1 MKKILRYILIA
12 AAALLTAACAKEI
25 VDDTK
30 PGDVPEPKEGVTFTA
45 YVQSIGE
52 NAQGADR
59 TSPADTKVAITID
72 ETAKTAK
79 VSFTAGDFI
88 AVSDGTTTQR
98 ITLTADNINEDG
110 SATFTASD
118 LSAEAEIYYAYSSDK
133 NTFNYFDLKDAGG
146 PYVYTNLKSSSNPND
161 FSEIVAGRIPHA
173 AFAAGG
179 DGKLIFKNMLTLLK
193 FQVSTSGVSYVEFTG
208 CNAEGVIGMLRGKF
222 SDESTSLINWE
233 SIPHLTVAKSYVS
246 AAGTDCYIALAP
258 GITLSGGFII
268 TAYDDSGNVLFRS
281 KSGGSFTTTAGKLI
295 DLGTLEE
302 HKMTPYEIWQ
312 AGYDLEIGGKTFNKA
327 DYGEAKLISTSGA
340 TLTGNSEANT
350 DGKGGVYFLESGG
363 DLTISWSNYYSSVI
377 IVGNS
382 DESRGAVTVAHG
394 GTFYQGT
401 SEDLSHYVLAFKN
414 VEITNG
420 DATRDVIDGNALGD
434 VIFDDCRIN
443 VNRDFSTR
451 KADTKTIESI
461 TVVNSD
467 ILVQADNVSL
477 FGTHTV
483 TGVSFGDVT
492 IKNNVVWS
500 DGAAGTYEDGREFH
514 FINAPYANGAAL
526 GTVVFENNTFYNADS
541 GNGNVWFERG
551 YLTFSSA
558 TAISVKNNLSFT
570 TAPAAKDADKTTQ
583 RFCCMLRVK
592 GMTLEAAK
600 TVYSRENNWHDYP
613 QVASLFASDGKDWTG
628 GMISGVSL
636 SGNAVASFIN
646 PFQSFDTATGAFV
659 MNSEYANYGAQR

>member
-1 MKKILRYILIA
+1 MIV
-12 AAALLTAACAKEI
+12 AAALLSAACAKEI
-25 VDDTK
+25 ADDTK
-30 PGDVPEPKEGVTFTA
+30 PENVPDPKEGVTFTA
-45 YVQSIGE
+45 YVQSTGE
-52 NAQGADR
+52 TVPGADR
-59 TSPADTKVAITID
+59 TSSADTKVAIEID
-72 ETAKTAK
+72 ESTKKAK

-98 ITLTADNINEDG
+98 ITLTAENINEDG

-118 LSAEAEIYYAYSSDK
+118 LSAEAEIYYAYASDK
-133 NTFNYFDLKDAGG
+133 NTFNYFDLKDASG

-161 FSEIVAGRIPHA
+161 FSEIATGRIPHA
-173 AFAAGG
+173 AFAACS

-193 FQVSTSGVSYVEFTG
+193 FQVKTSDVSYVEFTG
-208 CNAEGVIGMLRGKF
+208 CNNDGVIGMLRGKF
-222 SDESTSLINWE
+222 SDGSTTLINWE
-233 SIPHLTVAKSYVS
+233 SIPHIPHQTVAKSYVS

-281 KSGGSFTTTAGKLI
+281 KSGGSFTTKAGKLI
-295 DLGTLEE
+295 DLGTLEN

-340 TLTGNSEANT
+340 TLTGNSAANT
-350 DGKGGVYFLESGG
+350 DGKGGVYFLENGG
-363 DLTISWSNYYSSVI
+363 GLTISWNNYYSSVI

-382 DESRGAVTVAHG
+382 YDSKGAVTVVHG

-401 SEDLSHYVLAFKN
+401 SEEQSHYVLAFKN
-414 VEITNG
+414 VEITNE

-477 FGTHTV
+477 FGTHDV
-483 TGVSFGDVT
+483 AGVSFGDVT

-600 TVYSRENNWHDYP
+600 TVFSREKNWHDYP
-613 QVASLFASDGKDWTG
+613 RVVSLYASDEKDWTG

-636 SGNAVASFIN
+636 SGNAVISFTN

-659 MNSEYANYGAQR
+659 MKSEYANYGAQR